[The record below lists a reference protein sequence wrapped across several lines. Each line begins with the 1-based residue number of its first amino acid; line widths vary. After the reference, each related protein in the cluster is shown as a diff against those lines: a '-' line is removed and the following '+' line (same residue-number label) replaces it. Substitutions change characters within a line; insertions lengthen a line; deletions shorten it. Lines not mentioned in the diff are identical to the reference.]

1 MRSLITAVG
10 FVLTAIMLV
19 MALIMVCAT
28 NLVVNGYHR
37 ECGIWRNAVPFA
49 CSPKKE
55 AAAPR
60 VSAVRYDAP
69 SYPPPRASAKPT
81 RQAARPAAAPR
92 LGRCAP
98 LQQQPYRVQCDPGTG
113 ACYHDPGFR
122 ANCGLADNWYP
133 R

>member
-1 MRSLITAVG
+1 MKSFITAVG
-10 FVLTAIMLV
+10 FVLTTVMIA
-19 MALIMVCAT
+19 MALIMICAT
-28 NLVVNGYHR
+28 NLIVNGYHR

-49 CSPKKE
+49 CSPHRD
-55 AAAPR
+55 APAPR

-81 RQAARPAAAPR
+81 RQPSRSAAAS
-92 LGRCAP
+92 RCAP

-122 ANCGLADNWYP
+122 ANCGLADNWNP
-133 R
+133 SR